1 MSKYK
6 LSHLTHQKQPFGNPI
21 NIHFHRLDSFPP
33 AVPSGVQFLAD
44 FAQQLKILGCSF
56 EPLVFLWMPSV
67 HSGKGSPHCL
77 RNQKEGQYSEISDMK
92 IVNRS
97 SSLRLPV
104 KNIQLVSRK
113 NKNGGENGI
122 RTRGGTISSSPVQQ
136 TSAFD
141 HSAISPNLEFY
152 IYILGNGQTKRYPN

>member
-6 LSHLTHQKQPFGNPI
+6 LSHQTHQKQPFGNPI

-33 AVPSGVQFLAD
+33 VAPSSVLFLAD
-44 FAQQLKILGCSF
+44 FAQQLKILSCSF

-141 HSAISPNLEFY
+141 HSAISPK
-152 IYILGNGQTKRYPN
+152 GNAEHTGYLTGR

>member
-1 MSKYK
+1 MTRCKP
-6 LSHLTHQKQPFGNPI
+6 SHQTRQKRPFGNPI
-21 NIHFHRLDSFPP
+21 NIHCLHLGSFPP
-33 AVPSGVQFLAD
+33 VVPSGVQFLGGFD
-44 FAQQLKILGCSF
+44 QRLKIPGCSF

-77 RNQKEGQYSEISDMK
+77 RNQKEGQYSEIFDKK
-92 IVNRS
+92 IASRS
-97 SSLRLPV
+97 SSLGLPV

-122 RTRGGTISSSPVQQ
+122 RTRGGAISSSPVQQ

-141 HSAISPNLEFY
+141 HSAISPNLKFY
-152 IYILGNGQTKRYPN
+152 IYILDNGQTKRYPN